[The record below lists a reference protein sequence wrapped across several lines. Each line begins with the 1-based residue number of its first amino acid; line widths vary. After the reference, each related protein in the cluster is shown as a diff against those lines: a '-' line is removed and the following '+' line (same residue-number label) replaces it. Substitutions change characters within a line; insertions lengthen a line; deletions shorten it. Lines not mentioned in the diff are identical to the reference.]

1 MLFNSLAFAIFIVV
15 FYNFYLHLQRSR
27 TWQNA
32 WLLAGSYLFYGWW
45 DWRFLS
51 LLWISTAVDYFV
63 GRRMAATD
71 DDGARKRWM
80 LVSVCTNLGILGLF
94 KYFDFFAES
103 FAVAAGSLGWQVD
116 PLTLGLVLPVG
127 ISFYTFQTLSYTID
141 IYRRKLEPTTSLLDF
156 AVYVAFF
163 PQLVAGPIERA
174 SHFLPQVARPRTISA
189 GQIEAGL
196 WLIIWGLFK
205 KVVIADNVAG
215 VANTVF
221 NGYESYQGLDLVI
234 GALAFTV
241 QIYGDFSGY
250 SDIARGLAK
259 LMGFEL
265 MVNFALPYFSRTP
278 SEFWRRWHI
287 SLSSWLRDYLYISL
301 GGNRGGRY
309 KTYRNLSLTMLLGGL
324 WHGAAWNFVLWG
336 AFHGLILCVYRPF
349 EIRKRRIAKAER
361 APAPLPV
368 RMGMAFGAW
377 AIFFVLTVIGWIL
390 FRAESVPQIT
400 HFLTHMWSGATSKA
414 TGDMATTLMWC
425 ALPLVAAQIWQYLRH
440 DLLAPIRGPWIWR
453 AALCAVL
460 IACLP
465 LFAPGESV
473 EFIYFQF

>member
-1 MLFNSLAFAIFIVV
+1 MIFTSPQFAVFFVLFFWLWIALRGRGDA
-15 FYNFYLHLQRSR
+15 RK
-27 TWQNA
+27 
-32 WLLAGSYLFYGWW
+32 WLLLAASYLFYGSWNAK
-45 DWRFLS
+45 FL
-51 LLWISTAVDYFV
+51 LLILGSTAVDFYV
-63 GRRMAATD
+63 GRALAATED
-71 DDGARKRWM
+71 ARRRKRLLW
-80 LVSVCTNLGILGLF
+80 VSVGVNLGALGFF
-94 KYFDFFAES
+94 KYFDFFVKS
-103 FAVAAGSLGWQVD
+103 AVDALAALGVEAHL
-116 PLTLGLVLPVG
+116 PTLQILLPVG
-127 ISFYTFQTLSYTID
+127 ISFYTFQTMSYTID
-141 IYRRKLEPTTSLLDF
+141 IYRREMAPTRRFLDF
-156 AVYVAFF
+156 ALYVAFF

-174 SHFLPQVARPRTISA
+174 SHFLPQVAKPRTITS
-189 GQIEAGL
+189 GQIEAGV
-196 WLIIWGLFK
+196 WLIVWGLFK

-221 NGYESYQGLDLVI
+221 NGYTHYEGLDLLI

-301 GGNRGGRY
+301 GGNRGGSLM
-309 KTYRNLSLTMLLGGL
+309 TYRNLALTMLLGGL

-349 EIRKRRIAKAER
+349 ELRKRADA
-361 APAPLPV
+361 APLPMPLRV
-368 RMGMAFGAW
+368 AKAFAMW
-377 AIFFVLTVIGWIL
+377 FVFFVLTVIGWVL
-390 FRAESVPQIT
+390 FRAESVPQIE
-400 HFLTHMWSGATSKA
+400 HFLTHMWSFETSA
-414 TGDMATTLMWC
+414 MTADLATTVGWC
-425 ALPLVAAQIWQYLRH
+425 ALPLFVAQVAQYARH
-440 DLLAPIRGPWIWR
+440 DLLAPVRGPWIWR

-460 IACLP
+460 AAALP

>member
-1 MLFNSLAFAIFIVV
+1 MLFNSLAFAVFIVV
-15 FYNFYLHLQRSR
+15 FYNGYLHLQRTK
-27 TWQNA
+27 TWQNV
-32 WLLAGSYLFYGWW
+32 WLLLGSYVFYGWW

-51 LLWISTAVDYFV
+51 LLWISTAVDFFV
-63 GRRMAATD
+63 GRRLARSD
-71 DDGARKRWM
+71 DPRVRKRWM
-80 LVSVCTNLGILGLF
+80 ILSLCTNLGILGLF
-94 KYFDFFAES
+94 KYFDFFTES
-103 FAVAAGSLGWQVD
+103 FAEIAGSVGWQVD
-116 PLTLGLVLPVG
+116 ALTLGLVLPVG

-141 IYRRKLEPTTSLLDF
+141 IYRRRLEPTDDLLDF

-174 SHFLPQVARPRTISA
+174 SHFLPQVAKARTIA
-189 GQIEAGL
+189 PGQIEGGL
-196 WLIIWGLFK
+196 WLIVWGLFK

-221 NGYESYQGLDLVI
+221 NGYGDYQGLDLLI

-336 AFHGLILCVYRPF
+336 AFHGLILCLYRPL
-349 EIRKRRIAKAER
+349 EIRKRKADKG
-361 APAPLPV
+361 PGPLPLRV
-368 RMGMAFGAW
+368 GKAFGGW
-377 AIFFVLTVIGWIL
+377 LIFFTLTVIGWVL
-390 FRAESVPQIT
+390 FRAESVPQIQ
-400 HFLTHMWSGATSKA
+400 HFLTHMWSFDDSKSTA
-414 TGDMATTLMWC
+414 DMATTLGWC
-425 ALPLVAAQIWQYLRH
+425 ALPLVVAQIVQYTRH

-453 AALCAVL
+453 AALCAL
-460 IACLP
+460 LAAALP